1 MIVVLRSRLTIRAVT
16 SGGPGG
22 QNVNKV
28 ATKVELR
35 FRIDEADW
43 IPPKVLQR
51 LLAEHR
57 GNVTVEG
64 EFLLTSSVHRTRR
77 ANEEAAVERL
87 AEWLAEAEIP
97 PKSRKKTKPTRSSK
111 TRRLDGKRKESAKK
125 SDRRKKDW

>member
-1 MIVVLRSRLTIRAVT
+1 MIVVPRSRLTIRAVT
-16 SGGPGG
+16 AGGPGG

-43 IPPKVLQR
+43 IPREVLQR
-51 LLAEHR
+51 FLASHQ
-57 GNVTVEG
+57 GNVTVDG
-64 EFLLTSSVHRTRR
+64 EFLLTSSIHRTRR
-77 ANEEAAVERL
+77 GNEEAAFERL
-87 AEWLAEAEIP
+87 AAWLADAEVA

-125 SDRRKKDW
+125 SVRRQKDW